1 MTRWR
6 LDLSLDAPSVSHLLT
21 IISFHLFLGEIC
33 EFYHCVLESKSFL
46 EKMTVL
52 EHTVPFFLPIR
63 ETENDLLSSNAMV
76 KSVICDVVMDYVYLN
91 IFLSLVSIGLHSEIH
106 RSCWRSIASIRG

>member
-1 MTRWR
+1 MIMSV
-6 LDLSLDAPSVSHLLT
+6 DLLPGDP
-21 IISFHLFLGEIC
+21 C

-76 KSVICDVVMDYVYLN
+76 KSIIYIALHHVY
-91 IFLSLVSIGLHSEIH
+91 FKFSSEF
-106 RSCWRSIASIRG
+106 